1 MQIKELL
8 PCGNLLATA
17 TGLTA
22 YMVDGTETAIC
33 FNGAVYVSA
42 KKSLASK
49 LNIMH
54 CCNIFIVFIYLVFTA
69 YPWCNGNYE

>member
-17 TGLTA
+17 TGLSG

-42 KKSLASK
+42 KTSQASK
-49 LNIMH
+49 LNTLH
-54 CCNIFIVFIYLVFTA
+54 FCNVIIVFIYLVFTA
-69 YPWCNGNYE
+69 YP